1 MKTKEEL
8 LKENEKLKKSMARL
22 IGSISYEKERLY
34 NDRRSIGVA
43 TNMISMSIN
52 EVLVEFKHD
61 FETARLFEE
70 AMYEG
75 RDSYREMV
83 KMSKR
88 NW

>member
-1 MKTKEEL
+1 MTEASLKDQFGL
-8 LKENEKLKKSMARL
+8 LNLSRTNL
-22 IGSISYEKERLY
+22 VQVWFV
-34 NDRRSIGVA
+34 NDQNG
-43 TNMISMSIN
+43 
-52 EVLVEFKHD
+52 VLVEFKHD